1 MSYTKLLIVTGILL
15 GHLIA
20 ASGGNS
26 FKDYLR
32 NPYPIQFVDELPAHS
47 TNRIL
52 MISSRYFKP
61 QKNYMLKRGIEPR
74 FRLFYFEV
82 ALKNDT
88 AWVQPLENLDKAAGF
103 FSEDRDFL
111 IYADGHGKTFG
122 QTMERGFEISDRFNI
137 NMVIFDW
144 PTDYL
149 ALRKTVYNAD
159 EVAVG
164 FVKAMRAFDQF
175 HNNHYSTAMVSAIF
189 HSMGNR
195 ILKDVAGSRL
205 IRQMPDN
212 LFSNIIINAAAVK
225 QQNHARWVER
235 LDIQKRI
242 YITSNNRDITLRG
255 AAFIRFAEQLGMGN
269 HHFARNAYYVN
280 FSIFSTID
288 HNLFLGRS
296 QLEKDK
302 PEIFTFYDL
311 AFHGKEVNLNSDT
324 GLQILSPSDRNFLFS
339 VR

>member
-1 MSYTKLLIVTGILL
+1 MKLLIVAGILF
-15 GHLIA
+15 GHLITA
-20 ASGGNS
+20 KGGNF
-26 FKDYLR
+26 FKDYLKNR
-32 NPYPIQFVDELPAHS
+32 YPIQFVHEIPAQS
-47 TNRIL
+47 TNQIL

-61 QKNYMLKRGIEPR
+61 QKNYLLKRGIQPW
-74 FRLFYFEV
+74 FQLFYFKV

-88 AWVQPLENLDKAAGF
+88 AWVQPLEDLNDAKGF
-103 FSEDRDFL
+103 FPNDRDFL
-111 IYADGHGKTFG
+111 VYIDGHGKTFG
-122 QTMERGFEISDRFNI
+122 QTMERGFELTDRFNI

-144 PTDYL
+144 PSDYL
-149 ALRKTVYNAD
+149 ALRKTIYNAD

-164 FVKAMRAFDQF
+164 FVEAMRTFNDF
-175 HNNHYSTAMVSAIF
+175 HVSHYNSSMVSVIF

-205 IRQMPDN
+205 IHQMPDN

-225 QQNHARWVER
+225 QQNHAKWVER
-235 LDIQKRI
+235 LNIQKRI
-242 YITSNNRDITLRG
+242 YITKNNRDFNLRG
-255 AAFIRFAEQLGMGN
+255 AAILRCAEQLGLGN
-269 HHFARNAYYVN
+269 HNFARNAWYVN
-280 FSIFSTID
+280 FSVFSTID

-311 AFHGKEVNLNSDT
+311 AFHGKEVSFNSDT